1 MEEVI
6 RNENLN
12 YSNIIREKSRITSI
26 HGNIVKKS
34 QKYSIKYNKKIFKY
48 LISINIIIFT
58 LSSENKIR
66 LKINESG
73 NIKLYNNLEC
83 EINAPAP
90 DKVVIN
96 SMEHKLINSS
106 FNFALY

>member
-34 QKYSIKYNKKIFKY
+34 QKYSIKYIKKIFKY
-48 LISINIIIFT
+48 LISIIKYFYKNLRKSMPLII
-58 LSSENKIR
+58 
-66 LKINESG
+66 
-73 NIKLYNNLEC
+73 
-83 EINAPAP
+83 
-90 DKVVIN
+90 
-96 SMEHKLINSS
+96 
-106 FNFALY
+106 